1 VILERG
7 RREYFISFLKKHSP
21 PEIIGILAE
30 KEKHILRILSTCI
43 LPECN
48 L

>member
-7 RREYFISFLKKHSP
+7 RREYFISFLKKHSLP
-21 PEIIGILAE
+21 KIIGILAE
-30 KEKHILRILSTCI
+30 KEKHILHIVSTCI
-43 LPECN
+43 LPEWN

>member
-7 RREYFISFLKKHSP
+7 RREYFISTLKKHSP
-21 PEIIGILAE
+21 PEIGILAE
-30 KEKHILRILSTCI
+30 KKKHFLHILSTYI